1 MMKTVLPART
11 KRRAFVLS
19 YLLWIGSGACSFTHS
34 MNPYRGSTAKLL
46 PLEVGK
52 FQRAAEPRDLNPA
65 QLNPEMA
72 KGLLNAAVVR
82 YIRVDGPP
90 SRNVG
95 TSAYSFAS
103 SERAK
108 EFLQVARQSYVK
120 QGYKIS
126 EESTRKRG
134 WWTVGDRIVFTH
146 EPGKD
151 RYPNGQTYSF
161 WRNGSVVFYAEAF
174 SESQLE
180 DVMDF
185 VKSFPY

>member
-1 MMKTVLPART
+1 MKRIPAYAT
-11 KRRAFVLS
+11 HRAAIILS
-19 YLLWIGSGACSFTHS
+19 CIFCIGGAACSLVGS
-34 MNPYRGSTAKLL
+34 MNPYRGAVTKLL
-46 PLEVGK
+46 PPEVGK
-52 FQRAAEPRDLNPA
+52 FQRAAEPRELNPA

-72 KGLLNAAVVR
+72 KGLMNAAVVR

-95 TSAYSFAS
+95 TSVYSFAS

-126 EESTRKRG
+126 EEGTRKRG
-134 WWTVGDRIVFTH
+134 WRTVGDRIVFTH
-146 EPGKD
+146 EPVKD
-151 RYPNGQTYSF
+151 RYPKGQTYSF

-180 DVMDF
+180 DVMEF
-185 VKSFPY
+185 EKSFPY